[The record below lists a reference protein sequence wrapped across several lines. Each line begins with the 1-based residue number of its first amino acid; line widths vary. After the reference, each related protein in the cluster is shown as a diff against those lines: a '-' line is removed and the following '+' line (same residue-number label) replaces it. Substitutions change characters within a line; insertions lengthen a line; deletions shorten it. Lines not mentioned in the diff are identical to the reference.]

1 MAQNSYYLGTP
12 CITKDRSASK
22 SNSPKEAS
30 PGTATGGM
38 IDKSEREFITTDDSG
53 KEVKAK
59 WKDHPPTH
67 ENYLDDQRTRRERL
81 RNNEKTRTSGHKSAQ
96 ETHDQKTSTKKIPA
110 ELPHGRKPKPQTS
123 EIRQCKPRKNLGD
136 LPVDLKDSDL
146 KKNVVKP
153 KRDKPTA
160 KPTAKKAHEA
170 GDRNEK
176 PVTRKQE
183 SDIKKEENKKKPK
196 KGQAELTQRKIAIEI
211 VDVSDDDDAQSDSH
225 GPNRASTSRK
235 VAGKTQTLADK
246 NKSDPSKQPN
256 QGVPEDDQQT
266 VRAVERKIVCLGPR
280 SSIPESIKAL
290 STKPGNT

>member
-1 MAQNSYYLGTP
+1 
-12 CITKDRSASK
+12 
-22 SNSPKEAS
+22 
-30 PGTATGGM
+30 M
-38 IDKSEREFITTDDSG
+38 INESSG
-53 KEVKAK
+53 KDPRTRKNPTGLDTKVSRNQKSMIK
-59 WKDHPPTH
+59 KPPTM
-67 ENYLDDQRTRRERL
+67 
-81 RNNEKTRTSGHKSAQ
+81 KT
-96 ETHDQKTSTKKIPA
+96 PA
-110 ELPHGRKPKPQTS
+110 ELAPGRKPKLQAS
-123 EIRQCKPRKNLGD
+123 ENRQRKPLKNLGE
-136 LPVDLKDSDL
+136 LPVDLLDPDL
-146 KKNVVKP
+146 RKNTVKP
-153 KRDKPTA
+153 KREKPTV
-160 KPTAKKAHEA
+160 KPTAKKTNEA
-170 GDRNEK
+170 EDRNEK